1 MDQEPPLQQT
11 YKTLLHN
18 SSLGEPKKENI
29 FMAEEC
35 DLPLI
40 DLSQLNAQRDKCIKL
55 IAQAAREWGFFQVLN
70 HGISQEVLKIL
81 KDEQMKVFHL
91 PFQKKIEDNFLNLS
105 ANSYRWGNSKA
116 TSLKQVLW
124 SEALHLSLADISRM
138 DECKSTLRSAI
149 EAFVTVAG
157 SLAQSLAEILS
168 QILGIKSTYFQENC
182 PPNTSYLRLN
192 RYPPCPFPSKA
203 FGFMPHTDSS
213 FLTILHQDHVGG
225 LQLLKDGKWFRVKPN
240 PQALVINIGDL
251 FQALS
256 NDSFKSIKH
265 RVVSSEEIER
275 FSVAYFYCPSN
286 DAVIQSCCS
295 TKRLLPGVY
304 KHFSFREYQQQVRKD
319 VEATGDKVGL
329 SRFLL

>member
-251 FQALS
+251 FQARYR
-256 NDSFKSIKH
+256 I
-265 RVVSSEEIER
+265 
-275 FSVAYFYCPSN
+275 
-286 DAVIQSCCS
+286 
-295 TKRLLPGVY
+295 G
-304 KHFSFREYQQQVRKD
+304 
-319 VEATGDKVGL
+319 
-329 SRFLL
+329 SRTRQHGWNI